1 MGEPR
6 SGGALSDLKIVDLTQ
21 MLAGPFATMMLAD
34 HGAEVIKIES
44 IEGELARH
52 AQPCRPEDIEHVFPG
67 YFVSV
72 NRNKRSVALN
82 LKSDASCEIVRKLAA
97 NADVVVENFRSGVMD
112 RLGLSF
118 DVLREDNPKLVYASI
133 RGFGDTVGGSSPLQD
148 WPAFDVVAQAMGGM
162 MGITGPE
169 ENMPT
174 KVGPG
179 VGDTIPAMHCA
190 FGILAAVHH
199 ARKTG
204 RGQYVDISML
214 DSVLAVCERIIH
226 QYSIQGYVA
235 GPEGNHH
242 PVGTP
247 FGLFP
252 ASDGWIAIGAHK
264 DDFWRRLCK
273 ALDVPELADREG
285 FVTTAQRAV
294 NKKAVQDAIS
304 EVTKKYSKAELTKRL
319 GAIVPYGPVL
329 NSAEIMEH
337 PHFRARNMIVPI
349 DYPGIDK
356 PIETVGVPVKL
367 SETPGGIHRRAP
379 RHGEHTAE
387 VLRELGMD
395 DGAIRDLA
403 ERGAIAMPPADW
415 IQVAE
420 TKKASREALQKETA
434 K

>member
-1 MGEPR
+1 M
-6 SGGALSDLKIVDLTQ
+6 KVVDLTQ

-34 HGAEVIKIES
+34 HGAEVVKIES
-44 IEGELARH
+44 VEGEMSRL
-52 AQPCRPEDIEHVFPG
+52 AQPCRPEDVEHLFPG

-72 NRNKRSVALN
+72 NRNKRSIALN
-82 LKSDASCEIVRKLAA
+82 LKSEASREIVRKLVAD
-97 NADVVVENFRSGVMD
+97 ADVVVENFRSGVMD

-118 DVLREDNPKLVYASI
+118 DILRADNPKLVYASI
-133 RGFGDTVGGSSPLQD
+133 RGFGDAAGGCSPLQD

-162 MGITGPE
+162 MGITGPD
-169 ENMPT
+169 ENTPT

-199 ARKTG
+199 ARNTG

-214 DSVLAVCERIIH
+214 DSILAVCERIIH

-264 DDFWRRLCK
+264 DDFWRRLCN
-273 ALDVPELADREG
+273 ALDVPELADRPG
-285 FVTTAQRAV
+285 FLTTAERGVNKRAV
-294 NKKAVQDAIS
+294 QQAVS
-304 EVTKKYSKAELTKRL
+304 EVTKNFSKAELTRRL

-337 PHFRARNMIVPI
+337 PHFRARDMIVPI
-349 DYPGIDK
+349 EYPGIDR

-367 SETPGGIHRRAP
+367 SDTPGGIHRRAP

-395 DGAIRDLA
+395 DLTIRGLAESGAIV
-403 ERGAIAMPPADW
+403 MPPTDW
-415 IQVAE
+415 IEAAE
-420 TKKASREALQKETA
+420 AEKASRKALQKETV